1 MIFLHEI
8 CISVCKEYTITTLV
22 LQFCTATKIEKKNP
36 AGTKNETLCLFS
48 RIVISTTL
56 TVDASVIRLLIYS

>member
-22 LQFCTATKIEKKNP
+22 LQFGTATKIEKKIQLELK
-36 AGTKNETLCLFS
+36 TK
-48 RIVISTTL
+48 RY
-56 TVDASVIRLLIYS
+56 A